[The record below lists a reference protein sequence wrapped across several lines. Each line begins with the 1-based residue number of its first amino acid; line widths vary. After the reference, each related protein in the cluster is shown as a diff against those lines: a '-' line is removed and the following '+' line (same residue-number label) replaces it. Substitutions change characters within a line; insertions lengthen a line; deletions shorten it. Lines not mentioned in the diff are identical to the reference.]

1 MTHRNDLQRAIFSW
15 MIDYTTLPIKASHGQ
30 RQTPKTKDMK
40 EEEKP
45 PTPEDINGQYDDY
58 QEDLLIRTKRLKIL
72 VSFTPTEDLYDRV
85 LELLSY
91 TPDLTKKSDR
101 KKG

>member
-1 MTHRNDLQRAIFSW
+1 ML
-15 MIDYTTLPIKASHGQ
+15 
-30 RQTPKTKDMK
+30 
-40 EEEKP
+40 
-45 PTPEDINGQYDDY
+45 TPEEINGQYDDY
-58 QEDLLIRTKRLKIL
+58 QEDLLTRNKKLKIL
-72 VSFTPTEDLYDRV
+72 VSFKPTEDLYDQV

>member
-1 MTHRNDLQRAIFSW
+1 
-15 MIDYTTLPIKASHGQ
+15 MIDYTTLTKKPSYGQ

-58 QEDLLIRTKRLKIL
+58 QEDLLTRNKKLKIL
-72 VSFTPTEDLYDRV
+72 VSFVPTEDLYDQV

-91 TPDLTKKSDR
+91 TPDLTKKIDR